1 MQMMF
6 DGGSVYT
13 LGNQPGSALT
23 RNHIYEQQHYFKGSA
38 LYHDQGSGGWL
49 DKENVVHS
57 LAGPRHGA
65 GNSPS
70 SGCFHSMP
78 WITMW
83 NAGIHDSEATVLPF
97 SLPVLVIFSVLPA
110 AQPF

>member
-1 MQMMF
+1 MMF

-57 LAGPRHGA
+57 LAGVAYPDRGPTIQEQRRDTTKILDNCMLKVGAVFPRTSKGHRDG
-65 GNSPS
+65 P
-70 SGCFHSMP
+70 HQ
-78 WITMW
+78 T
-83 NAGIHDSEATVLPF
+83 
-97 SLPVLVIFSVLPA
+97 
-110 AQPF
+110 